1 MSTNKLKQILLERI
15 EEIQKK
21 PEASKVIFSA
31 GTELV
36 EDVKCS
42 AKIRGFNFTIDE
54 PKILGG
60 GDTAPNP
67 VEYVLAALGSCQE
80 ILYSAYSSVL
90 GIPLESVKVD
100 VKGTLDLKGLFG
112 LDPEVKPGFGKVTYS
127 TYLKSSAAETELKKL
142 VDIVEKNCPVLD
154 ILSRP
159 IPVEGNVKIV
169 NIVSSS
175 EKEKGRAVVV

>member
-1 MSTNKLKQILLERI
+1 MSANKLKQILLERI

-21 PEASKVIFSA
+21 PEVSKVVFSA
-31 GTELV
+31 ETELV

-54 PKILGG
+54 PEVLGG

-100 VKGTLDLKGLFG
+100 VRGTLDLKGLFG
-112 LDPEVKPGFGKVTYS
+112 LDPEVKPGFGKVTYN
-127 TYLKSSAAETELKKL
+127 TYLKSPADETELKKL
-142 VDIVEKNCPVLD
+142 ADIVEKNCPVLD

-169 NIVSSS
+169 SIVSSS
-175 EKEKGRAVVV
+175 EKEKNRTVVV